1 MQQLAASGP
10 VVVKPAAD
18 GSRVSVQQ
26 IDYLPQLLQ
35 AVAESHLGDAGFLVG
50 PHLRAVG
57 APDGAGHR

>member
-1 MQQLAASGP
+1 M
-10 VVVKPAAD
+10 
-18 GSRVSVQQ
+18 SVQQ

-57 APDGAGHR
+57 APDRAGHR